1 MCEGTLARALTC
13 LGWVSLK
20 GIPSGAALG
29 WRQRGPAVIC
39 GIGKGSVGRGWLP
52 FDGDSCCCCWAEVVV
67 AVLVMLGIG
76 WLPEWG
82 ALGLKCNVGLT
93 LRTFMSTWWELFALN
108 RQLFS
113 LLLWEL
119 NLCWPVGAG
128 LETLSWGKVVV
139 REWVFREGVQL
150 LIPEGGAWW
159 WWSKEL
165 GCCWL
170 AAICFSCSAWDI
182 SGQQGMALLAW
193 VAFWDV
199 LAEEVVVSV
208 KQGPAEAGRSCS
220 DPLWTWAN
228 SGDCSIFIGLS
239 TGEHK
244 LAGAPAELGRPKSTP
259 NASSCFSIF
268 SNSRSFSV
276 GTVFVSSSKRSWSSG
291 SICPPPSSL
300 KSKIISALEWW
311 PQDWTSMGSFFI
323 SFKVILNL
331 SDPTPP
337 WCTMKFFLCVLM
349 AEDPCSVWGWG
360 RLWLQDPCP
369 RFPVSTHTRLKFDP
383 GKPQESPFCFC
394 TCPGKCPSIFL
405 LKEPWSWKR
414 HREKRLKCQNKEKR
428 YTEDLPI
435 AAVPFFLQTL
445 SESSLQ
451 WKLNRF
457 VSLKT
462 SPQVK

>member
-1 MCEGTLARALTC
+1 MTPVKDGPRCDGTWAWALTC

-20 GIPSGAALG
+20 GIPSAADLG
-29 WRQRGPAVIC
+29 CRQRGPGAIC
-39 GIGKGSVGRGWLP
+39 CIGKGRAERGWLP
-52 FDGDSCCCCWAEVVV
+52 VDGDSCCCCCWVEVVL
-67 AVLVMLGIG
+67 AELVMMGTG
-76 WLPEWG
+76 WLPGWG
-82 ALGLKCNVGLT
+82 ALGLKCNVGLM

-108 RQLFS
+108 RQLLS
-113 LLLWEL
+113 LLLWGL
-119 NLCWPVGAG
+119 NLCWLVGEG

-139 REWVFREGVQL
+139 KEWVFREGVQL

-182 SGQQGMALLAW
+182 SGQHGMALLAW
-193 VAFWDV
+193 VAFCDV

-220 DPLWTWAN
+220 DPLWTWTK

-244 LAGAPAELGRPKSTP
+244 LAGAPAELGRPKSKP

-276 GTVFVSSSKRSWSSG
+276 GTVFVSSSNRSWSSG

-300 KSKIISALEWW
+300 KSKIISALEW
-311 PQDWTSMGSFFI
+311 PQDWTSIGSFFI

-337 WCTMKFFLCVLM
+337 WWTMKFFLCVFM
-349 AEDPCSVWGWG
+349 AEDACRAWGWV

-369 RFPVSTHTRLKFDP
+369 RFPVSTHNRLKFDP

-405 LKEPWSWKR
+405 LRDPWSWKR
-414 HREKRLKCQNKEKR
+414 HKRQKESIIKTR
-428 YTEDLPI
+428 RKDTVERRCDVASMSLTII
-435 AAVPFFLQTL
+435 APCRHFTV
-445 SESSLQ
+445 EI
-451 WKLNRF
+451 K
-457 VSLKT
+457 
-462 SPQVK
+462 